1 MRKDGNDEKFRKVS
15 KQVSHLYLP
24 LVCTI
29 AKIVKRFSKANL
41 VQKPHLSDQ
50 LIHGVLTGHLDENS
64 PKG

>member
-1 MRKDGNDEKFRKVS
+1 MRKDGNDGKFRKVR

-29 AKIVKRFSKANL
+29 AKKSFSKANL

-50 LIHGVLTGHLDENS
+50 LIHGVS
-64 PKG
+64 YSWV